1 MNDPLYLTHPSAP
14 PGSPAPGSPAAGSY
28 TPAPGSQPALPAPGS
43 PGLAGL
49 PGAGPALPGVPGFP
63 NAAGSSGHF
72 LNRDLS
78 WLAFNRRVL
87 HEAMDE
93 RTPLLERV
101 GFLAIFASNLDE
113 FFQKRVGSIK
123 GQIETGMSA
132 VTPDGLLPRDL
143 LKQIREEVSDLLK
156 LQLDCYTRTI
166 RPALAEQMIQLLNW
180 EELTVEDRAF
190 AEQYYQKN
198 LFPILTPLAVDPGH
212 PFPFISN
219 LSMSLG
225 IMLRHPS
232 EPGDGF
238 EYDGNGERYGHGD
251 VGGVQ
256 FARVKVPQM
265 FPQWVRLGTG
275 PYRFVKLRDLIRHNL
290 DDLFPGMIIDDVMSF
305 RVTRNAEVERDEG
318 EADDLL
324 ELVEQELRDRKFA
337 DAVRLEI
344 GGTSPNPRMINL
356 IRDELDLDDSDVY
369 HMPDVLDYGGLWA
382 IADLPLPALKYE
394 PWSPTM
400 PPRLTDGEADI
411 FSIIRAGD
419 LMVHHPYES
428 FNSSVERFIRAAARD
443 PKVMAIKLTLYR
455 TGADSPF
462 IPELIRAAEAG
473 KQVVALVELKA
484 RFDEER
490 NIRVAQTLEKA
501 GVHVVYG
508 IVGLK
513 THTKVAAVVRQ
524 ETDGMRVYT
533 HIGTGNYNPK
543 TARLYTDLGL
553 FTCNPAITSEMIDL
567 FIYLTGHS
575 RKRDFNTLL
584 VAPINMRDRFI
595 QMIDRE
601 ISLCQAWRER
611 GADAS
616 DPLRPLI
623 IAKFNSLED
632 IKICEKLYE
641 ASRAGVKIT
650 LIVRGFCCLRPG
662 VPDLSENITVTS
674 VIGRF
679 LEHSRIYYFHNSGNG
694 EYYIGSADWMYR
706 NLNSRVEC
714 ITPIFDA
721 PLQHKLRHILDVM
734 LADQRQAWDMLPD
747 GTYVQRQPA
756 GDKPEQAL
764 GTHKVLMDEARRDA
778 VAVR

>member
-1 MNDPLYLTHPSAP
+1 MNDI
-14 PGSPAPGSPAAGSY
+14 
-28 TPAPGSQPALPAPGS
+28 S
-43 PGLAGL
+43 PGPVRPLVQ
-49 PGAGPALPGVPGFP
+49 PT
-63 NAAGSSGHF
+63 SEF

-78 WLAFNRRVL
+78 WLEFNRRVL

-101 GFLAIFASNLDE
+101 GFLSIFASNLDE
-113 FFQKRVGSIK
+113 FFMKRVGAIK
-123 GQIETGMSA
+123 GQIAAGITMP
-132 VTPDGLLPRDL
+132 TPDGLTAREQLN
-143 LKQIREEVSDLLK
+143 QIRKSVSDLLK
-156 LQLDCYTRTI
+156 HQLECYSGVI
-166 RPALAEQMIQLLNW
+166 RPALADKGIHLLNW
-180 EELTVEDRAF
+180 DELTEEDRAF
-190 AEQYYQKN
+190 AEQYYQRN

-238 EYDGNGERYGHGD
+238 EYDGNGERYGRGA
-251 VGGVQ
+251 VGGIQ

-265 FPQWVRLGTG
+265 LPQWVRLGTHNSG
-275 PYRFVKLRDLIRHNL
+275 GTYRFVKLRDLIRHNL
-290 DDLFPGMIIDDVMSF
+290 DDLFPGMIIEDVMSF
-305 RVTRNAEVERDEG
+305 RVTRNAEVERDED

-324 ELVEQELRDRKFA
+324 ELIEQELRDRKFA
-337 DAVRLEI
+337 NAVRLEI
-344 GGTSPNPRMINL
+344 GGVSPNQRMVNL
-356 IRDELDLDDSDVY
+356 IRDELDLDDCDVY
-369 HMPDVLDYGGLWA
+369 HMPDVLDYTGLSA
-382 IADLPLPALKYE
+382 ITDLNIPSLKYE
-394 PWSPTM
+394 PWTPTVA
-400 PPRLTDGEADI
+400 PRLADGDADM
-411 FSIIRAGD
+411 FSIIRQGD
-419 LMVHHPYES
+419 VMVHHPYEA
-428 FNSSVERFIRAAARD
+428 FNSSVERFIRLAARD

-455 TGADSPF
+455 TGANSPF

-524 ETDGMRVYT
+524 ESDGMRVYA

-543 TARLYTDLGL
+543 TANLYTDFGL
-553 FTCNPAITSEMIDL
+553 FTCNPAITSELIDL

-575 RKRDFNTLL
+575 RKKDFNTLL
-584 VAPINMRDRFI
+584 VAPINMRDRFV
-595 QMIDRE
+595 QMIERE
-601 ISLCQAWRER
+601 MAHCEAWKKR
-611 GADAS
+611 GGDEN
-616 DPLRPLI
+616 DPNRPLI

-632 IKICEKLYE
+632 RKICEKLYE
-641 ASRAGVKIT
+641 ASKAGVRIK

-662 VPDLSENITVTS
+662 VPGLSENITVMS

-679 LEHSRIYYFHNSGNG
+679 LEHSRIYYFHNEGRP

-706 NLNSRVEC
+706 NLNSRIEC
-714 ITPIFDA
+714 VAPIFDA
-721 PLQHKLRHILDVM
+721 PLQNKLKHILDVM
-734 LADQRQAWDMLPD
+734 LADQRQAWDMDPQ
-747 GTYVQRQPA
+747 GVYVQRQP
-756 GDKPEQAL
+756 GTEKPEAAL
-764 GTHKVLMDEARRDA
+764 GTHKVLMDEARRDM
-778 VAVR
+778 VGGVR

>member
-1 MNDPLYLTHPSAP
+1 MND
-14 PGSPAPGSPAAGSY
+14 SPIA
-28 TPAPGSQPALPAPGS
+28 TTRHALPSVP
-43 PGLAGL
+43 
-49 PGAGPALPGVPGFP
+49 PA
-63 NAAGSSGHF
+63 SEF

-78 WLAFNRRVL
+78 WLEFNRRVL

-101 GFLAIFASNLDE
+101 SFLAIFASNLDE
-113 FFQKRVGSIK
+113 FIQKRVGSIK
-123 GQIETGMSA
+123 GQIEAGLA
-132 VTPDGLLPRDL
+132 AITPDGLSPREQLTKIRDL
-143 LKQIREEVSDLLK
+143 VSELLQT
-156 LQLDCYTRTI
+156 QLDCYTGTI
-166 RPALAEQMIQLLNW
+166 RPALAEQGIHLLNW
-180 EELTVEDRAF
+180 DELTDVDRAF
-190 AEQYYQKN
+190 AEQYYQRN

-238 EYDGNGERYGHGD
+238 EYDGNGERYGRGD
-251 VGGVQ
+251 VGGIQ

-265 FPQWVRLGTG
+265 LPQWVRLGSQGKGTGG

-290 DDLFPGMIIDDVMSF
+290 DDLFPGMIIEDVMSF

-324 ELVEQELRDRKFA
+324 ELMEQELRDRKFA

-344 GGTSPNPRMINL
+344 GGTAPNQRMINL
-356 IRDELDLDDSDVY
+356 IRNELDLTDADVY
-369 HMPDVLDYGGLWA
+369 HMPDILDYSGLWA
-382 IADLPLPALKYE
+382 ITDLPLPHLKFE
-394 PWSPTM
+394 QWSPTVS
-400 PPRLTDGEADI
+400 PRLADGDADM
-411 FSIIRAGD
+411 FSIIRSGD

-428 FNSSVERFIRAAARD
+428 FNSSVERFIRLAARD
-443 PKVMAIKLTLYR
+443 PKVMAIKVTLYR

-513 THTKVAAVVRQ
+513 THTKVAAIVRQ
-524 ETDGMRVYT
+524 EPDGMRVYA

-543 TARLYTDLGL
+543 TASLYTDFGL
-553 FTCNPAITSEMIDL
+553 FTCNPAITSELIDL

-575 RKRDFNTLL
+575 RKKDFNTLL
-584 VAPINMRDRFI
+584 VAPINMRDRFT

-601 ISLCQAWRER
+601 IALCEGWKER
-611 GADAS
+611 GSSTD
-616 DPLRPLI
+616 DPHRPLI

-632 IKICEKLYE
+632 KKICEKLYE
-641 ASRAGVKIT
+641 ASQAGVRIK

-662 VPDLSENITVTS
+662 VPGLSENITVQS

-679 LEHSRIYYFHNSGNG
+679 LEHSRIYYFHNEGRG

-714 ITPIFDA
+714 VTPIFEPA
-721 PLQHKLRHILDVM
+721 LQNKLKHIIDVM
-734 LADQRQAWDMLPD
+734 LADQRQAWDMD
-747 GTYVQRQPA
+747 SNGRYVQRQPTE
-756 GDKPEQAL
+756 DKPELAL
-764 GTHKVLMDEARRDA
+764 GTHKVLMDAARRDILG
-778 VAVR
+778 AVR